1 MSALYYCRQTTTACK
16 GIPYPSKAHPYKY
29 GTGGCVY
36 TSGCGVCTSLMALRN
51 STNRVF
57 NTRQWTHRCLG
68 MGARAAEGTDMAV
81 VARYMKEKYGL
92 DYAITTDM
100 DRLVAHLKQGYKA
113 IINVSG
119 GGKMLF
125 SNSGHYVLAAG
136 IDKNGNLIILDPY
149 WYDGKFTLTAAR
161 RKYTRVKNGREVYVR
176 PADLKGDVLSLWL
189 FTPKRDVRLAY
200 STHDIHYRKSAPTP
214 PTVKPG
220 TYHLT
225 AVRGIYKG
233 AGAAS
238 GRKTVGKLTENG
250 KAHATAS
257 NPKADA
263 YLKKGTAVTL
273 TDIRLLS
280 TGNLWGHCP
289 SGWLCIWEKQGNK
302 TFIK

>member
-1 MSALYYCRQTTTACK
+1 
-16 GIPYPSKAHPYKY
+16 
-29 GTGGCVY
+29 
-36 TSGCGVCTSLMALRN
+36 MALRN
-51 STNRVF
+51 STTRVF

-92 DYAITTDM
+92 DYAVTTDM

-200 STHDIHYRKSAPTP
+200 STHDIHYRK
-214 PTVKPG
+214 
-220 TYHLT
+220 
-225 AVRGIYKG
+225 
-233 AGAAS
+233 
-238 GRKTVGKLTENG
+238 
-250 KAHATAS
+250 
-257 NPKADA
+257 
-263 YLKKGTAVTL
+263 
-273 TDIRLLS
+273 LS
-280 TGNLWGHCP
+280 LIH
-289 SGWLCIWEKQGNK
+289 I
-302 TFIK
+302 

>member
-1 MSALYYCRQTTTACK
+1 M
-16 GIPYPSKAHPYKY
+16 
-29 GTGGCVY
+29 
-36 TSGCGVCTSLMALRN
+36 
-51 STNRVF
+51 
-57 NTRQWTHRCLG
+57 
-68 MGARAAEGTDMAV
+68 
-81 VARYMKEKYGL
+81 
-92 DYAITTDM
+92 
-100 DRLVAHLKQGYKA
+100 
-113 IINVSG
+113 
-119 GGKMLF
+119 
-125 SNSGHYVLAAG
+125 
-136 IDKNGNLIILDPY
+136 
-149 WYDGKFTLTAAR
+149 
-161 RKYTRVKNGREVYVR
+161 
-176 PADLKGDVLSLWL
+176 KGDVLSLWL

-200 STHDIHYRKSAPTP
+200 SVNDIHYRKSAPTA

-257 NPKADA
+257 NSKADA

>member
-1 MSALYYCRQTTTACK
+1 
-16 GIPYPSKAHPYKY
+16 
-29 GTGGCVY
+29 
-36 TSGCGVCTSLMALRN
+36 
-51 STNRVF
+51 
-57 NTRQWTHRCLG
+57 
-68 MGARAAEGTDMAV
+68 
-81 VARYMKEKYGL
+81 MKEKYGL

-200 STHDIHYRKSAPTP
+200 STHDIHYRKSAPTA

-225 AVRGIYKG
+225 AVRGD
-233 AGAAS
+233 
-238 GRKTVGKLTENG
+238 L
-250 KAHATAS
+250 
-257 NPKADA
+257 
-263 YLKKGTAVTL
+263 
-273 TDIRLLS
+273 
-280 TGNLWGHCP
+280 
-289 SGWLCIWEKQGNK
+289 QGCRRCQWAKNRGG
-302 TFIK
+302 IDGERQGPRYCV

>member
-1 MSALYYCRQTTTACK
+1 MSKLYYCRQTTEKCK
-16 GIPYPSKAHPYKY
+16 SIRYPSKTHPYKY
-29 GTGGCVY
+29 GTSGCIY
-36 TSGCGVCTSLMALRN
+36 TSGCGVCASLMVLHNFGFTSL
-51 STNRVF
+51 
-57 NTRQWTHRCLG
+57 NTANWTQKCLL
-68 MGARAAEGTDMAV
+68 MGARSADGTDMDK
-81 VARYMKEKYGL
+81 VAAFIERHFSIVSKRAK
-92 DYAITTDM
+92 T
-100 DRLVAHLKQGYKA
+100 VADLKNHLKAGGKA
-113 IINVSG
+113 IVCVSG
-119 GGKMLF
+119 GGKQLF
-125 SNSGHYVLAAG
+125 SNGGHYVYVGGL
-136 IDKNGNLIILDPY
+136 DKSGNLIILDPY

-200 STHDIHYRKSAPTP
+200 SVNDIHYRKSAPTA

>member
-1 MSALYYCRQTTTACK
+1 VTDVCTLLLPADNHCLQGHTVPQQDPSLSVRHLRLRLYQRLW
-16 GIPYPSKAHPYKY
+16 
-29 GTGGCVY
+29 
-36 TSGCGVCTSLMALRN
+36 GVCFLNGAAQFHHS
-51 STNRVF
+51 SV
-57 NTRQWTHRCLG
+57 QYCLG

-81 VARYMKEKYGL
+81 VARYMKEKYGM

-136 IDKNGNLIILDPY
+136 IDKNGNLVILDPY

-200 STHDIHYRKSAPTP
+200 STQDIHYRKPAPTA

-289 SGWLCIWEKQGNK
+289 SGWLCIWEKKGNK

>member
-1 MSALYYCRQTTTACK
+1 
-16 GIPYPSKAHPYKY
+16 
-29 GTGGCVY
+29 
-36 TSGCGVCTSLMALRN
+36 
-51 STNRVF
+51 
-57 NTRQWTHRCLG
+57 
-68 MGARAAEGTDMAV
+68 MAV
-81 VARYMKEKYGL
+81 VARDMKEKYGL

-200 STHDIHYRKSAPTP
+200 SVNDIHYRKSAPTA

-289 SGWLCIWEKQGNK
+289 SGWLCIWEKKGNK

>member
-1 MSALYYCRQTTTACK
+1 
-16 GIPYPSKAHPYKY
+16 
-29 GTGGCVY
+29 
-36 TSGCGVCTSLMALRN
+36 
-51 STNRVF
+51 
-57 NTRQWTHRCLG
+57 
-68 MGARAAEGTDMAV
+68 
-81 VARYMKEKYGL
+81 
-92 DYAITTDM
+92 
-100 DRLVAHLKQGYKA
+100 
-113 IINVSG
+113 
-119 GGKMLF
+119 MLF

-176 PADLKGDVLSLWL
+176 PVDLKGDVLSLWL

-200 STHDIHYRKSAPTP
+200 STHDIHYRKSAPTA

-238 GRKTVGKLTENG
+238 GRKIVGELTENG